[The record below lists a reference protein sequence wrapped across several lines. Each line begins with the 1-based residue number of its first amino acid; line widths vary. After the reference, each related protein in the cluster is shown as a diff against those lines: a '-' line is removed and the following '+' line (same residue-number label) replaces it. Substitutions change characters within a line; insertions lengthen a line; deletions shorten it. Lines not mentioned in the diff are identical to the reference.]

1 MTASTGCRLAVA
13 CSISASLLASPAQP
27 PPRPAAGST
36 PKVLALVLEV
46 TDESVRLISAKPS
59 TGRVT
64 TPDVN
69 ARVAAVGS
77 GDVHWIEYTVN
88 AAAPDQDRLHGAFL
102 VSMSAIVEPPRGEN
116 TGGMVRVS
124 RRIVTVAIPYVQGAA
139 TVTFSRV
146 QPSDRLPPDRW
157 VRVPAGKAALTG
169 VYR

>member
-1 MTASTGCRLAVA
+1 VTASTGCRLAVA

-27 PPRPAAGST
+27 PGRPAASST
-36 PKVLALVLEV
+36 PSVLALVVEV
-46 TDESVRLISAKPS
+46 TEASVRLISAKPA

-64 TPDVN
+64 TPDAN
-69 ARVAAVGS
+69 ARVAAVGA
-77 GDVHWIEYTVN
+77 GDVHWIEYAVN
-88 AAAPDQDRLHGAFL
+88 AAAPGSARLQGAFL

-139 TVTFSRV
+139 TVTFARV
-146 QPSDRLPPDRW
+146 RPSDRVPPERW
-157 VRVPAGKAALTG
+157 ARVPVGTAALTG